1 MEKISMEKYCVVI
14 IGAGIAGLSCAKYL
28 IENDIQDF
36 IIIEA
41 NDQIG
46 GRCQTIQFCKFS
58 SLMMSLFRGENKL
71 HILSLLSNIDK
82 YLIILKFSALDSEE
96 I

>member
-1 MEKISMEKYCVVI
+1 MEKYCVVI

-46 GRCQTIQFCKFS
+46 GRCQTIQFCKFCFS
-58 SLMMSLFRGENKL
+58 YDEYSPW
-71 HILSLLSNIDK
+71 
-82 YLIILKFSALDSEE
+82 LK
-96 I
+96 

>member
-1 MEKISMEKYCVVI
+1 MEKYCVVI

-46 GRCQTIQFCKFS
+46 GRCQTIQFCKFFF
-58 SLMMSLFRGENKL
+58 LMMSIF
-71 HILSLLSNIDK
+71 LSLLSI
-82 YLIILKFSALDSEE
+82 IQFILKFSALDSEK